1 MFSSGNP
8 GRNTSEKHITALLE
22 ACKAYKNMNFIF
34 TKTNA
39 DTDGRIINRL
49 IDNMQRKMTT
59 LLLLPHWARL
69 IT

>member
-1 MFSSGNP
+1 MQWHVSSGNLEE
-8 GRNTSEKHITALLE
+8 NTSEKHITALLE

-49 IDNMQRKMTT
+49 IDKY
-59 LLLLPHWARL
+59 ARGK
-69 IT
+69 